1 MEPNYMSLLEA
12 AAPFDDR
19 VDEAARTGGVDDA
32 SAFLG
37 RMMAEAQSGYHGWG
51 ECFHRFWL
59 AEEESHTWAMVPEP
73 QQKTLLDTTIPGCA
87 YEIGSI
93 DGARGHSSKRDL
105 AALEHVAAKHLV
117 LSARPGVGSQRCL
130 SGLRAVLERIGF
142 TTSILG
148 KGGHLAPLT
157 HPAETAAILA
167 RLVEE
172 CEKSES

>member
-1 MEPNYMSLLEA
+1 MSLLEA
-12 AAPFDDR
+12 AAPLTDR
-19 VDEAARTGGVDDA
+19 VDETSRRGGIEDA

-73 QQKTLLDTTIPGCA
+73 QQKNLLQSTIPGCA

-93 DGARGHSSKRDL
+93 DGARGNSSKRDL

-130 SGLRAVLERIGF
+130 HGLRAVLERIGF
-142 TTSILG
+142 ETSTLD

-167 RLVEE
+167 RLVG
-172 CEKSES
+172 ES

>member
-1 MEPNYMSLLEA
+1 MSLLEA
-12 AAPFDDR
+12 AAPLDDR
-19 VDEAARTGGVDDA
+19 VDEAARAGGVDDA

-59 AEEESHTWAMVPEP
+59 AEQEDHRWEDVPEP
-73 QQKTLLDTTIPGCA
+73 QQKILLESTIPHCA

-105 AALEHVAAKHLV
+105 AALEHVATKHLV

-130 SGLRAVLERIGF
+130 HGLRAVLERIGF
-142 TTSILG
+142 ETSTLDA
-148 KGGHLAPLT
+148 GGHLAPLT
-157 HPAETAAILA
+157 HPAETAEHVA
-167 RLVEE
+167 RLVGE
-172 CEKSES
+172 CDS

>member
-1 MEPNYMSLLEA
+1 MSLLEA
-12 AAPFDDR
+12 AAPLNDR
-19 VDEAARTGGVDDA
+19 VDEASRIGGMDDA
-32 SAFLG
+32 GVFLG
-37 RMMAEAQSGYHGWG
+37 RMMASAQTGFQGWG

-59 AEEESHTWAMVPEP
+59 AEEEDHRWEDVPEP
-73 QQKTLLDTTIPGCA
+73 QQKVLLDTTIPGCA

-93 DGARGHSSKRDL
+93 DGARGESSTRDL
-105 AALEHVAAKHLV
+105 AALAGLPAAKHLV

-142 TTSILG
+142 ETSTLG

-167 RLVEE
+167 RLVGE
-172 CEKSES
+172 CDS

>member
-1 MEPNYMSLLEA
+1 MSLLEA
-12 AAPFDDR
+12 AAPLDDPA
-19 VDEAARTGGVDDA
+19 DEAARTGGTEDA

-37 RMMAEAQSGYHGWG
+37 RMMAEAQSGYSGWG
-51 ECFHRFWL
+51 ACFHRFWL
-59 AEEESHTWAMVPEP
+59 AEEDSHRWEDVPEP
-73 QQKTLLDTTIPGCA
+73 QQKVLLDTTIPGCA

-93 DGARGHSSKRDL
+93 DGARGAPAARDL
-105 AALEHVAAKHLV
+105 AALEHVATKHLV

-172 CEKSES
+172 CEKSEN

>member
-1 MEPNYMSLLEA
+1 MSLLEA

-19 VDEAARTGGVDDA
+19 ADEAARTGGVDDA

-59 AEEESHTWAMVPEP
+59 AEEEDHRWEDVPEP
-73 QQKTLLDTTIPGCA
+73 QQKVLLESTIPHCA

-93 DGARGHSSKRDL
+93 DGARGESSTRDL

-130 SGLRAVLERIGF
+130 TGLRAVLERIGF
-142 TTSILG
+142 ETSTLG